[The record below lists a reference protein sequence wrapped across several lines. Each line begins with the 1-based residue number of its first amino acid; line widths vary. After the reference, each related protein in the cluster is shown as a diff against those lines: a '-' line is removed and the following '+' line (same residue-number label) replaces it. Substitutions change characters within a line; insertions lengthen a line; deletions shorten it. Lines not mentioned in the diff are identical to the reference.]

1 MNSKTVLLEMKTSL
15 KSIIRKTTIPLSI
28 LLLIIGVLMEVYLYF
43 SYGVDTNR
51 TIINLFISITLV
63 VIISVAATNRIH
75 KLTYIRVYDD
85 YLEINDMSK
94 SYLRNIKIK
103 ISDIKNIEVI
113 KDNLVI
119 EAEEKF
125 RLMHLSDPYQ
135 VVKLVKSIKKES

>member
-63 VIISVAATNRIH
+63 LIISVAATNRIH

-119 EAEEKF
+119 ETEEKF

>member
-51 TIINLFISITLV
+51 TIINLFISTTLV

-119 EAEEKF
+119 ETEEKF

>member
-119 EAEEKF
+119 ETEEKF

>member
-119 EAEEKF
+119 ETEEKF
-125 RLMHLSDPYQ
+125 RLMHLSDPI
-135 VVKLVKSIKKES
+135 SC

>member
-51 TIINLFISITLV
+51 TIINLFISTTLV